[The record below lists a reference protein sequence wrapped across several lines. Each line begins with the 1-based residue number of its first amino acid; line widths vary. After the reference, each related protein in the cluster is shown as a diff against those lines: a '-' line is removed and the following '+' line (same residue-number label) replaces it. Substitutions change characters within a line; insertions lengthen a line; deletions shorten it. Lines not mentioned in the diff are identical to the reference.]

1 MLPLFDRLK
10 SDESLMLA
18 YQGGDAGAF
27 ELLYQRHKDGLFAF
41 LFRNYPRSAV
51 VEELAQETWIAV
63 INAAVRYQPEARFR
77 TWLYQIAHNKLVDY
91 WRRPDNRHTQ
101 LDAAAEASPIGED
114 ATSPLESTL
123 FEDRV
128 MTALAALPRD
138 QKDAILL
145 QEQGFSHADIAEITG
160 VGAETVKS
168 RLRYARN
175 QIREQLGEI
184 L

>member
-1 MLPLFDRLK
+1 MLPLFNRLK
-10 SDESLMLA
+10 SDEALMLA
-18 YQGGDAGAF
+18 YQGGDGGAF

-41 LFRNYPRSAV
+41 LFRSYPRPAV
-51 VEELAQETWIAV
+51 VEELAQDTWMAV
-63 INAAVRYQPEARFR
+63 INAAARYKPEARFR
-77 TWLYQIAHNKLVDY
+77 TWLYQIAHNKLIDH

-101 LDAAAEASPIGED
+101 FDTAAEASTMDDDGVDPM
-114 ATSPLESTL
+114 ESTI
-123 FEDRV
+123 FEDRL

-145 QEQGFSHADIAEITG
+145 QEQGFSLADIAEITG

-175 QIREQLGEI
+175 QLREQLGEM